1 MVLKTMNFDFYVL
14 FFIFWKGND
23 KMKKILCLFLIV
35 IFCFSGTNLIIYSS
49 FNITLDP
56 GHGANA
62 SGAQAFYDGKLINE
76 KDLNLKIGL
85 FIREELSKYKT
96 ARNGKVNVYLTR
108 YNDGSNPSLSDRVN
122 IAKNNRSSVLV
133 SLHCN
138 ARPHP
143 DKPLRGAMVL
153 VTSSNYHNLYSKEEK
168 LARLILQELNNIG
181 IPCTQNICSS
191 EVVKFN
197 KRLLKPK
204 FELKEGILR
213 RLSNTGYH
221 YPNGDYGDY
230 YGIVRHGTL
239 KSIPTVLIEHCHID
253 FEDDYRR
260 FLSSDD
266 KLRELAK
273 ADVRAIARCYN
284 LKIK

>member
-1 MVLKTMNFDFYVL
+1 MKK
-14 FFIFWKGND
+14 FFIV
-23 KMKKILCLFLIV
+23 FLTF
-35 IFCFSGTNLIIYSS
+35 IFCFSGFGLLTFAD

-62 SGAQAFYDGKLINE
+62 SGAQVVYDGRLINE

-96 ARNGKVNVYLTR
+96 ARNGRVNVSLTR
-108 YNDGSNPSLSDRVN
+108 DCDGSNPSLADRVA
-122 IAKNNRSSVLV
+122 IAKNNRSDVLV

-138 ARPHP
+138 ARPRP
-143 DKPLRGAMVL
+143 DRPLRGAMVL
-153 VTSSNYHNLYSKEEK
+153 VTSSNYHNLYNKEEK

-181 IPCTQNICSS
+181 VPTTENICSS
-191 EVVKFN
+191 EIIRFN
-197 KRLLKPK
+197 KRSRKPK
-204 FELKEGILR
+204 FELKEGLLR
-213 RLSNTGYH
+213 RLSDSGYH
-221 YPNGDYGDY
+221 YSNGDLGDW
-230 YGIVRHGTL
+230 YGIIRHGTL
-239 KSIPTVLIEHCHID
+239 KSIPTVLIEHCHMD

-266 KLRELAK
+266 QLRELAR

-284 LKIK
+284 LVRFQ